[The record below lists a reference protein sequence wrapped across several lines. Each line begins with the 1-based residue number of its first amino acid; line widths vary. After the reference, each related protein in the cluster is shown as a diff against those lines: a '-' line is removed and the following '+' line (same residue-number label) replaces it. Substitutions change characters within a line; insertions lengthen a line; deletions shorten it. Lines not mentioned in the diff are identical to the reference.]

1 MGISGPGKDVL
12 VLIGTQQVD
21 SESIAHLQMHYPVA
35 STPLLNEL
43 RGGIMDGQCLLLTCL
58 YVVVYCHN
66 NSINE
71 KLTDFRILRC
81 DKG

>member
-1 MGISGPGKDVL
+1 MYVYKCILHTFESEGLTRNKPQNMGISGPGKDVL

-43 RGGIMDGQCLLLTCL
+43 RGGDMDGINDDLN
-58 YVVVYCHN
+58 YCYN
-66 NSINE
+66 
-71 KLTDFRILRC
+71 
-81 DKG
+81 

>member
-1 MGISGPGKDVL
+1 MGIDGPGKEVL

-43 RGGIMDGQCLLLTCL
+43 RGGDMDG
-58 YVVVYCHN
+58 
-66 NSINE
+66 
-71 KLTDFRILRC
+71 KW
-81 DKG
+81 